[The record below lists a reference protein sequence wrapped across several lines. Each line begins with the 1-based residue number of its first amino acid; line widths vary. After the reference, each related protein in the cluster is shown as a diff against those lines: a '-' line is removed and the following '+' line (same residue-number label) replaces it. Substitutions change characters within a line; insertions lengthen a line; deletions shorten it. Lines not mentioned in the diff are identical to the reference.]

1 MAVAALRNMHITS
14 FKIVLYNDFDI
25 TDLGELKFILGI
37 LVTYDYT
44 NWLIFLNQSAYIYQ
58 VFTYFG
64 MQDTIPVSTLLGIKY
79 NLSISQ
85 SPMSE
90 TGKKASKEY
99 ADNIHYLS
107 LVRSLLLMIQTQPDI
122 QFMVNLIA

>member
-1 MAVAALRNMHITS
+1 M
-14 FKIVLYNDFDI
+14 LYNDFDI

-37 LVTYDYT
+37 LITYDYT

-64 MQDTIPVSTLLGIKY
+64 MQDTIPVSTLLDIKY

-90 TGKKASKEY
+90 IGKKAYKEY